1 TNNHV
6 VQGTDAVDVTLA
18 DGRKMLCRDIRRDPR
33 SDLAVVKLPAGGPY
47 PFLEFADSDA
57 VEVGDRVLAVG
68 SPFGLT
74 GSVTHGIVSGKS
86 RNNLRLNE
94 HEDFLQTDAAVNP
107 GSSGGPLVDL
117 DGRIVGLTAA
127 IKTKSGGSQ
136 GVALGVVSKLGR
148 AVAEALLRGGG
159 VLRAS

>member
-1 TNNHV
+1 
-6 VQGTDAVDVTLA
+6 
-18 DGRKMLCRDIRRDPR
+18 
-33 SDLAVVKLPAGGPY
+33 GGPY
-47 PFLEFADSDA
+47 LSLQFPADA
-57 VEVGDRVLAVG
+57 PREVGDRLLALG
-68 SPFGLT
+68 SPFGLA
-74 GSVTHGIVSGKS
+74 GQVTHGIISGKS

-136 GVALGVVSKLGR
+136 GVALAVSSKLAR
-148 AVAEALLRGGG
+148 AVSQQLLKD
-159 VLRAS
+159 